1 MQPSTIKSIAGSLK
15 KLNEQKPVKETFT
28 TADFIYDKVSR
39 EMSAEASALGDMFG
53 NSFQVKSEHTGK
65 LVTFVYA
72 RSKTDADG
80 DTLWWEFLPGC
91 PAESPRVK
99 RVIIFND

>member
-1 MQPSTIKSIAGSLK
+1 MQPSTVKSIAASLK
-15 KLNEQKPVKETFT
+15 KLNEQQPVKEIFT
-28 TADFIYDKVSR
+28 TSDFIYDKVSR

-65 LVTFVYA
+65 IVTFVYA
-72 RSKTDADG
+72 RAKTDADG
-80 DTLWWEFLPGC
+80 DILHWEYLPGC
-91 PAESPRVK
+91 PIESPRVK